1 MNIEA
6 FQPYFE
12 KLKIKP
18 GELSLQLVEEIQKKH
33 LENFSFNNIAV
44 LLKQPVSLEIED
56 IIEKI
61 VIKDLGG
68 YCFEHNKLL
77 HDVLQLLGFNVRILI
92 ARVINNQDIDTPRTH
107 RITLLEWQDNKYLVD
122 VGFGVL
128 CPNMPLKINAIDDG
142 SQKYRIIQNKDNDY
156 RLEVLTPKG
165 YFSLY
170 TFNLATYTQSDCIM
184 GNFYSSNYPNA
195 VFVNNLVIALQRQDI
210 TLSLR
215 NNTYHKIGEETTEMI
230 DITDHMQLRSII
242 NDDFNIPI
250 TEGQSHTLFAITNQ
264 LIRNS

>member
-1 MNIEA
+1 M
-6 FQPYFE
+6 
-12 KLKIKP
+12 
-18 GELSLQLVEEIQKKH
+18 
-33 LENFSFNNIAV
+33 
-44 LLKQPVSLEIED
+44 
-56 IIEKI
+56 
-61 VIKDLGG
+61 
-68 YCFEHNKLL
+68 L
-77 HDVLQLLGFNVRILI
+77 HDVLQSLGFNVRILI

-122 VGFGVL
+122 VGFGAL

-156 RLEVLTPKG
+156 QLELLTQKG

-170 TFNLATYTQSDCIM
+170 KFNLAKYTQSDCIM

-195 VFVNNLVIALQRQDI
+195 VFVNNFVIALQRQDI
-210 TLSLR
+210 ILSLR

-230 DITDHMQLRSII
+230 DITNHMQLRSII

-250 TEGQSHTLFAITNQ
+250 TEEQSHTLFAITNQ

>member
-1 MNIEA
+1 M
-6 FQPYFE
+6 
-12 KLKIKP
+12 
-18 GELSLQLVEEIQKKH
+18 
-33 LENFSFNNIAV
+33 
-44 LLKQPVSLEIED
+44 EIED
-56 IIEKI
+56 IIDKI
-61 VIKDLGG
+61 VIKNLGG

-77 HDVLQLLGFNVRILI
+77 HDVLQSLGFNVRILI

-107 RITLLEWQDNKYLVD
+107 RITLLEWQDNQYLVD
-122 VGFGVL
+122 VGFGAL
-128 CPNMPLKINAIDDG
+128 CPNTPLKINDSDDG

-156 RLEVLTPKG
+156 QLEVLTPKG

-170 TFNLATYTQSDCIM
+170 KFNLAKYTQSDCIM

-195 VFVNNLVIALQRQDI
+195 VFVNNFVIALQRLDM

-215 NNTYHKIGEETTEMI
+215 NNTYHRIGEDSTEMI
-230 DITDHMQLRSII
+230 DITNHMQLHSII

-250 TEGQSHTLFAITNQ
+250 TEEQSHTLFAITNQ